1 MKHYIW
7 GGALLVLALLILG
20 VAVTNVSTGPDKPK
34 QAARAP
40 QPTAPRRTEA
50 PSTATSV
57 SVPNIGG
64 PNSGANSR
72 QTPGMP
78 AVTPAQP
85 ATSTGLGLPPA
96 GTSLAPGLP
105 RPDTSVIPT
114 PIVPPVVSDPT
125 TSGGVVNTHSVSH

>member
-40 QPTAPRRTEA
+40 QPTAPRRTET
-50 PSTATSV
+50 PSNAASV

-64 PNSGANSR
+64 PNSSANSR

-85 ATSTGLGLPPA
+85 ATPTGRGLPPA